1 MPNFF
6 TTKKMRTLLKV
17 VPKMHSKVPSTAPK
31 AYPAPISRGSPG
43 TMAIITWKATMPK
56 KASRPQKPW
65 LSTQARNC
73 SGWETNCSMGLPTN
87 QHTARENAT
96 NNPRHTSATARFF
109 LCSRFS
115 IKALLLVRFLAHFN
129 IILVYGILLK
139 KS

>member
-1 MPNFF
+1 MTTRMPNFF

-65 LSTQARNC
+65 LSTQARQLLRL
-73 SGWETNCSMGLPTN
+73 GDKL
-87 QHTARENAT
+87 QHG
-96 NNPRHTSATARFF
+96 
-109 LCSRFS
+109 
-115 IKALLLVRFLAHFN
+115 LAHKPAHCQGKCHKQSQAHQRHSPLFP
-129 IILVYGILLK
+129 LFPFFHKG
-139 KS
+139 SPSRPFSCTF